1 MNRLA
6 LLICLLMCASTLNA
20 VEVTPGGSLLFWNF
34 WYNNADF
41 NADTED
47 GDNWYFL
54 FGNVTVEAKW
64 DDHMTFFINP
74 AALGVYGMHPCLACG
89 VESQTVT
96 LHQMYMDL
104 HNVFNT
110 PLSLRAGKFRIMYDD
125 AFVLWDGGAEGV
137 TGAKANIATD
147 MLDLDILALRIA
159 EYGGP
164 GFISAGP
171 QPDTLEVGVPPDQNL
186 YGGHATLSFLEDMFE
201 INGYFYDLKWGDD
214 SPMWVGG
221 RLAGEISGLEPK
233 AEFVMMMGDNGA
245 DTAIDYK
252 GMAYTAQLKYGIPV
266 APVKLG
272 GGYVYFSGDDDL
284 TDTEDKAYS
293 NVFESVYMYD
303 GAAAN
308 GFLGFGPAHLILTGG
323 FCPNPTNMNVI
334 NGNIEFTPGD
344 LTIRG
349 DFFMYKMNEVPDGV
363 DQAMGNEISV
373 VLKYDYRG
381 DITFGA
387 SAGYFMPGAYYG
399 DDLDPLMGGVFFF
412 NKSF

>member
-1 MNRLA
+1 MNKLA
-6 LLICLLMCASTLNA
+6 LLICILMCASTLNA

-74 AALGVYGMHPCLACG
+74 SALGVYGTHPCLGCG

-104 HNVFNT
+104 HNIFDT

-147 MLDLDILALRIA
+147 MLDLDILAIRLS

-171 QPDTLEVGVPPDQNL
+171 QPDTLEVQVPPDQDL
-186 YGGHATLSFLEDMFE
+186 YGAHATLHFLEDMFE
-201 INGYFYDLKWGDD
+201 LNGYFYNVRWGDD

-221 RLAGEISGLEPK
+221 RLAGSISGLEPK
-233 AEFVMMMGDNGA
+233 AEYVMMMGDNGA

-252 GMAYTAQLKYGIPV
+252 GMAYTAQLKYGIPM

-272 GGYVYFSGDDDL
+272 GGYVYFSGDDDP
-284 TDTEDKAYS
+284 TDTEDGAYS
-293 NVFESVYMYD
+293 NVLESVYMYD
-303 GAAAN
+303 GAAAT

-323 FCPNPTNMNVI
+323 FCPNPTNMTVI
-334 NGNIEFTPGD
+334 NGNIEFMPGD

-349 DFFMYKMNEVPDGV
+349 DFFMYQMNEVPDGV
-363 DQAMGNEISV
+363 DQALGNEASV
-373 VLKYDYRG
+373 VVKYNYRD
-381 DITFGA
+381 DITLGA

-399 DDLDPLMGGVFFF
+399 DDLDPTLGGVFFF
-412 NKSF
+412 NKFF